1 MAGLFVHSLIIIEP
15 FFCVWNL
22 FLCGNGNDFTHAD
35 VGVKY
40 LRLRRSV
47 EFARVQTYQKK
58 CVTLILYGF
67 RDCPAE
73 IVDPNQ
79 LQDFTLGRVSKKS
92 AINILAIHQS
102 SASRNT
108 SEWQR
113 HKYVFQ
119 TA

>member
-1 MAGLFVHSLIIIEP
+1 
-15 FFCVWNL
+15 
-22 FLCGNGNDFTHAD
+22 
-35 VGVKY
+35 
-40 LRLRRSV
+40 
-47 EFARVQTYQKK
+47 VQTYRKK

-102 SASRNT
+102 SVSRNT

-113 HKYVFQ
+113 HCTFFYVIVTLVDTYQLLVTSLGVPILGFIEEQ
-119 TA
+119 DVTS